1 MNSHDI
7 LEDLNDIE
15 DSKSPTAL
23 PQIAKQSKS
32 GSKKFSSWNT
42 GGGEVEDNDK
52 GSSFMDEVDELLL
65 E

>member
-1 MNSHDI
+1 MNSHDDI
-7 LEDLNDIE
+7 LEDLNDLE

-23 PQIAKQSKS
+23 PEISKQNKS
-32 GSKKFSSWNT
+32 GGKKFSSWNT
-42 GGGEVEDNDK
+42 GGEVEENDK